1 MSSNDRYNLQKNSDL
16 ETLKNFKILI
26 SNVKSL
32 KDKTCSEGWMHIK
45 LRPGTCNGSPISR
58 TEGVTLYADVKKFNL
73 LKDLKLDYYG
83 DLSGGGFLIS
93 TPKNAKRCSCGSGF
107 KLLQTKCAFFC
118 KLILFSLIGCYQ
130 DKMNKM
136 FLEIKFAYDRDE

>member
-1 MSSNDRYNLQKNSDL
+1 MTEIVNLSISQSAASELSRQASFGGSPGEMSIDLVEDKN
-16 ETLKNFKILI
+16 
-26 SNVKSL
+26 
-32 KDKTCSEGWMHIK
+32 CSEGWMHIK

-93 TPKNAKRCSCGSGF
+93 TPKKCKTLFLWFWFQTFVEWMCLF
-107 KLLQTKCAFFC
+107 LQTNIIFINW
-118 KLILFSLIGCYQ
+118 LLS
-130 DKMNKM
+130 
-136 FLEIKFAYDRDE
+136 R

>member
-1 MSSNDRYNLQKNSDL
+1 MTDIVNLTISQSAVLELSRQASFGRSPGEMFIDL
-16 ETLKNFKILI
+16 I
-26 SNVKSL
+26 
-32 KDKTCSEGWMHIK
+32 KDDIGSEGWMHIK
-45 LRPGTCNGSPISR
+45 LKPGTCNGSPISR

-107 KLLQTKCAFFC
+107 KLL
-118 KLILFSLIGCYQ
+118 
-130 DKMNKM
+130 
-136 FLEIKFAYDRDE
+136 